1 VIGQVPWLA
10 VGGVVSGAASI
21 AFIRYLWPYREEPGA
36 RFFIV
41 TIACEALWAFS
52 YGVALLVSNRSLR
65 WLFEIPIW
73 LGINFIGVSFLA
85 FALEYT
91 GRSNLLRSRWMG
103 GLVGL
108 QTLHTLVVATNP
120 LHHLAWNN
128 YHVDPVFGA
137 ATVTYTHGPWLFLN
151 VTGVILAVAAGSF
164 LLTDTFFTYGRLYR
178 TQTAAVALSPLL
190 PGFTFLLW
198 LLQVGPAPQINLT
211 ALVFPV
217 HLAFDAYAFFS
228 RDMFELTPAARRAG
242 ERAAIDDLGTA
253 VVIVDDEDRIVNLN
267 DEGEHVLD
275 AEKKSV
281 LGRPLAEF
289 LGTLDSGRTDDSISV
304 TTDGVQREYAVTTS
318 PIQDGGGT
326 RVGATIVLQ
335 DVTDERQRE
344 QRLAVLN
351 RVLRHNLRNDLNVV
365 EGYLS
370 VMRERADEGELPDLH
385 AAAEEKTLG
394 VIELAEKAREV
405 ERTMDRERGGSERI
419 QVAALLEAIRADLRE
434 QYDGDVRIEVP
445 EDVVLVAD
453 RVLVDRVF
461 RNLIENGLEHGGD
474 APVVTVTFAGID
486 DETTRATFEVRDEGP
501 GIPDYELAVLET
513 GEETALEHGSGL
525 GLWLVEWG
533 VASLG
538 GEVGFVTDENGTTAV
553 LELPNGRVD
562 T

>member
-1 VIGQVPWLA
+1 
-10 VGGVVSGAASI
+10 
-21 AFIRYLWPYREEPGA
+21 
-36 RFFIV
+36 V
-41 TIACEALWAFS
+41 TAET
-52 YGVALLVSNRSLR
+52 V
-65 WLFEIPIW
+65 
-73 LGINFIGVSFLA
+73 LGIG
-85 FALEYT
+85 
-91 GRSNLLRSRWMG
+91 
-103 GLVGL
+103 
-108 QTLHTLVVATNP
+108 
-120 LHHLAWNN
+120 
-128 YHVDPVFGA
+128 
-137 ATVTYTHGPWLFLN
+137 
-151 VTGVILAVAAGSF
+151 
-164 LLTDTFFTYGRLYR
+164 YGRQHPMDCR
-178 TQTAAVALSPLL
+178 
-190 PGFTFLLW
+190 PGLAFLLW
-198 LLQVGPAPQINLT
+198 LLQVGPAPQINFT

-253 VVIVDDEDRIVNLN
+253 VIIVDDEDRIVNLN

-275 AEKKSV
+275 AEKEAI

-289 LGTLDSGRTDDSISV
+289 LGTLDPGSTDDSISI

-394 VIELAEKAREV
+394 VIELA
-405 ERTMDRERGGSERI
+405 
-419 QVAALLEAIRADLRE
+419 
-434 QYDGDVRIEVP
+434 
-445 EDVVLVAD
+445 
-453 RVLVDRVF
+453 
-461 RNLIENGLEHGGD
+461 
-474 APVVTVTFAGID
+474 
-486 DETTRATFEVRDEGP
+486 
-501 GIPDYELAVLET
+501 VLET

-538 GEVGFVTDENGTTAV
+538 GEVDFVTNENGTTAV
-553 LELPNGRVD
+553 IELPNASVAA
-562 T
+562 